1 MKLEEKIIKLRK
13 RNAWSQEELAEKLDV
28 TRQTVSKWEL
38 GQTTPDADK
47 LTKMATIFNVTAND
61 LLDENTEPAEK
72 ESKVNNNG
80 RPTKIIIIVIILIFV
95 ILGIGAITINKVL
108 NKFEKVSN
116 QIVPN
121 SIVELFEQ
129 YSFSDIFGMIF
140 GKFQETEKEYN
151 VDSFNSKFKTLYYGS
166 TDGFFMNNFLDT
178 VIKSNEENPEHIIT
192 VNFADTETNDASEL
206 RKMKKKF
213 SKGTTYEIIYEY
225 DENELINKAIIEK

>member
-206 RKMKKKF
+206 RKMKRSFLKEQLMKLF
-213 SKGTTYEIIYEY
+213 MNMMKM
-225 DENELINKAIIEK
+225 D

>member
-129 YSFSDIFGMIF
+129 YSFSDIFGMISVSY
-140 GKFQETEKEYN
+140 THL
-151 VDSFNSKFKTLYYGS
+151 TLP
-166 TDGFFMNNFLDT
+166 T
-178 VIKSNEENPEHIIT
+178 
-192 VNFADTETNDASEL
+192 
-206 RKMKKKF
+206 
-213 SKGTTYEIIYEY
+213 IYSV
-225 DENELINKAIIEK
+225 